1 VRAERGLFLRA
12 IHTGT
17 PGEDNSGMSG
27 RIDLGG
33 LAFQVMSG
41 TCTPETTWLLTG
53 GAGYIGA
60 HIVRSLQQLAIGV
73 VVLDDMTDGVAEN
86 IPADVPLVQANIL
99 DTPAVEQALRQHNI
113 DGVIHLAAKKAVGES
128 VERPLHY
135 YEQNVL
141 GTHSLLTAMEHATVK
156 NVMFSSSAAVYGETG
171 LEVVNEESPT
181 VPTSPYGETKLIS
194 EWMIKDQARA
204 TGLSYVSLRYFNVAG
219 AGSAELGDRGVFN
232 LVPIV
237 LRALT
242 RGERPKVF
250 GADYATRDGSCI
262 RDYIH
267 VADLADA
274 HATAVVHLNARR
286 ADGPQ
291 TMRAYNVGTGTGTTV
306 LEVMDAVREVT
317 GIDFEPEVVG
327 RRAGDPARVVGS
339 PDRINRELGWAATRS
354 LHDMVASA
362 WEAFRAFPPTRG

>member
-1 VRAERGLFLRA
+1 
-12 IHTGT
+12 
-17 PGEDNSGMSG
+17 
-27 RIDLGG
+27 
-33 LAFQVMSG
+33 MSG
-41 TCTPETTWLLTG
+41 TNDPETTWLLTG

-60 HIVRSLQQLAIGV
+60 HIIRSLQSLNIGV
-73 VVLDDMTDGVAEN
+73 VILDDMTDGVREN
-86 IPADVPLVQANIL
+86 IPNNVALVEASIL
-99 DTPAVEQALRQHNI
+99 DTTKVEGALREHHVE
-113 DGVIHLAAKKAVGES
+113 GVIHLAAKKAVGES

-141 GTHSLLTAMEHATVK
+141 GTHSLLSAMERAGVR
-156 NVMFSSSAAVYGETG
+156 NIMFSSSAAVYGETG

-194 EWMIKDQARA
+194 EWMIKDQAKA

-219 AGSAELGDRGVFN
+219 AGSAQLGDRGVFN

-242 RGERPKVF
+242 RGERPTVF

-267 VADLADA
+267 VTDLAEA
-274 HATAVVHLNARR
+274 HAAAVVHLNTHHVS
-286 ADGPQ
+286 GPQ
-291 TMRAYNVGTGTGTTV
+291 TMRSYNVGTGTGTTV
-306 LEVMDAVREVT
+306 LEVMDAVRSVT
-317 GIDFEPEVVG
+317 GIDFDPEVVG

-339 PDRINRELGWAATRS
+339 PERINRELGWSATRT

-362 WEAFRAFPPTRG
+362 WDAFQAFPPTRG

>member
-1 VRAERGLFLRA
+1 M
-12 IHTGT
+12 TGT
-17 PGEDNSGMSG
+17 SQPD
-27 RIDLGG
+27 
-33 LAFQVMSG
+33 
-41 TCTPETTWLLTG
+41 TTWLLTG

-60 HIVRSLQQLAIGV
+60 HIVRSLRNLGIGV
-73 VVLDDMTDGVAEN
+73 VILDDMSDGVAEN
-86 IPADVPLVQANIL
+86 IPVDVPLVEASIL
-99 DTPAVEQALRQHNI
+99 DTTTVESALRDHNI
-113 DGVIHLAAKKAVGES
+113 RGVIHLAAKKAVGES

-141 GTHSLLTAMEHATVK
+141 GTHSLLTAMQRVGVR

-219 AGSAELGDRGVFN
+219 AGSPELGDRGVFN

-242 RGERPKVF
+242 RGERPKVY
-250 GADYATRDGSCI
+250 GADYQTRDGSCI

-267 VADLADA
+267 VSDLADA
-274 HATAVVHLNARR
+274 HAAAVVHLDNHHDA
-286 ADGPQ
+286 GPQ

-306 LEVMDAVREVT
+306 LEVMDAVRAAT
-317 GIDFEPEVVG
+317 GIEFDPEIVG

-339 PDRINRELGWAATRS
+339 PERINRELGWAATRS

-362 WEAFRAFPPTRG
+362 WEAFQAHPPTRG

>member
-1 VRAERGLFLRA
+1 
-12 IHTGT
+12 
-17 PGEDNSGMSG
+17 MSG
-27 RIDLGG
+27 I
-33 LAFQVMSG
+33 SS
-41 TCTPETTWLLTG
+41 PETTWLLTG

-60 HIVRSLQQLAIGV
+60 HIVRSLQQLNIGV
-73 VVLDDMTDGVAEN
+73 VILDDMSDGVAES
-86 IPADVPLVQANIL
+86 IPTGVPLVQANIL
-99 DTPAVEQALRQHNI
+99 DTATVEAALREHQVQ
-113 DGVIHLAAKKAVGES
+113 GVIHLAAKKAVGES
-128 VERPLHY
+128 VERPLFY

-141 GTHSLLTAMEHATVK
+141 GTHSLLSAMDRADVR

-194 EWMIKDQARA
+194 EWMIKDQAKA

-242 RGERPKVF
+242 HNQRPKVF
-250 GADYATRDGSCI
+250 GADYPTRDGSCI

-267 VADLADA
+267 VTDLAEA
-274 HATAVVHLNARR
+274 HAAAVVHLNTHHTS
-286 ADGPQ
+286 GPQ

-306 LEVMDAVREVT
+306 LEVMDAVQSVT
-317 GIDFEPEVVG
+317 GIDFDPEIVA
-327 RRAGDPARVVGS
+327 RRAGDPARVVGN
-339 PDRINRELGWAATRS
+339 PERINRELGWTATRS
-354 LHDMVASA
+354 LHEMVASA
-362 WEAFRAFPPTRG
+362 WEAFQAFPPTRG

>member
-1 VRAERGLFLRA
+1 MLTETSRNTV
-12 IHTGT
+12 
-17 PGEDNSGMSG
+17 
-27 RIDLGG
+27 GG
-33 LAFQVMSG
+33 LAFRVMNGTSG
-41 TCTPETTWLLTG
+41 PETTWLLTG

-60 HIVRSLQQLAIGV
+60 HIVRSLQNLGIGV
-73 VVLDDMTDGVAEN
+73 VVLDDMTDGVLEN
-86 IPADVPLVQANIL
+86 IPSDVPLVKANIL
-99 DTPAVEQALRQHNI
+99 DTAVVESALRDHHI
-113 DGVIHLAAKKAVGES
+113 RGVIHLAAKKAVGES

-141 GTHSLLTAMEHATVK
+141 GTHSLLTAMERVGVR

-204 TGLSYVSLRYFNVAG
+204 VGLSYVSLRYFNVAG

-250 GADYATRDGSCI
+250 GADYPTRDGSCI

-267 VADLADA
+267 VADLAEA
-274 HATAVVHLNARR
+274 HGAAVVHLNTHH
-286 ADGPQ
+286 DSGPQ

-306 LEVMDAVREVT
+306 LEVMDAVRSVT
-317 GIDFEPEVVG
+317 GIDFDPEIVS

-339 PDRINRELGWAATRS
+339 PERITRELGWAAKRD

-362 WEAFRAFPPTRG
+362 WEAFQAFPPTRG

>member
-1 VRAERGLFLRA
+1 
-12 IHTGT
+12 
-17 PGEDNSGMSG
+17 MSG
-27 RIDLGG
+27 I
-33 LAFQVMSG
+33 SS
-41 TCTPETTWLLTG
+41 PETTWLLTG

-60 HIVRSLQQLAIGV
+60 HIVRSLQQLNIGV
-73 VVLDDMTDGVAEN
+73 VILDDMSDGVAES
-86 IPADVPLVQANIL
+86 IPTGVPLVQANIL
-99 DTPAVEQALRQHNI
+99 DTATVEAALREHQVR
-113 DGVIHLAAKKAVGES
+113 GVIHLAAKKAVGES
-128 VERPLHY
+128 VERPLFY

-141 GTHSLLTAMEHATVK
+141 GTHSLLSAMDRADVR

-194 EWMIKDQARA
+194 EWMIKDQAKA

-242 RGERPKVF
+242 HNQRPKVF
-250 GADYATRDGSCI
+250 GADYPTRDGSCI

-267 VADLADA
+267 VTDLAEA
-274 HATAVVHLNARR
+274 HAAAVVHLNTHHTS
-286 ADGPQ
+286 GPQ

-306 LEVMDAVREVT
+306 LEVMDAVQSVT
-317 GIDFEPEVVG
+317 GIDFDPEIVA
-327 RRAGDPARVVGS
+327 RRAGDPARVVGN
-339 PDRINRELGWAATRS
+339 PERINRELGWTATRS
-354 LHDMVASA
+354 LHEMVASA
-362 WEAFRAFPPTRG
+362 WEAFQAFPPTRG

>member
-1 VRAERGLFLRA
+1 
-12 IHTGT
+12 
-17 PGEDNSGMSG
+17 
-27 RIDLGG
+27 
-33 LAFQVMSG
+33 MSG
-41 TCTPETTWLLTG
+41 TNDPETTWLLTG

-60 HIVRSLQQLAIGV
+60 HIARSLLSLNVRV
-73 VVLDDMTDGVAEN
+73 VILDDMTDGIREN
-86 IPADVPLVQANIL
+86 IPASAPLVEANIL
-99 DTPAVEQALRQHNI
+99 DTATVEAALREHHVQ
-113 DGVIHLAAKKAVGES
+113 GVIHLAAKKAVGES

-141 GTHSLLTAMEHATVK
+141 GTHSLLSAMERAGVR

-194 EWMIKDQARA
+194 EWMIKDQAKA

-219 AGSAELGDRGVFN
+219 AGSALLGDRGVFN
-232 LVPIV
+232 LIPIV

-250 GADYATRDGSCI
+250 GADYPTRDGSCI

-274 HATAVVHLNARR
+274 HAAAVVHLNTRHTS
-286 ADGPQ
+286 GPQ
-291 TMRAYNVGTGTGTTV
+291 TMRSYNVGTGTGTTV
-306 LEVMDAVREVT
+306 LEVMDAVRLVT
-317 GIDFEPEVVG
+317 GIDFDPEVVG

-339 PDRINRELGWAATRS
+339 PERINRELGWATTRT
-354 LHDMVASA
+354 LHEMVASA
-362 WEAFRAFPPTRG
+362 WEAFQAFPPTRG

>member
-1 VRAERGLFLRA
+1 
-12 IHTGT
+12 
-17 PGEDNSGMSG
+17 
-27 RIDLGG
+27 
-33 LAFQVMSG
+33 MSG
-41 TCTPETTWLLTG
+41 TSDPKTTWLLTG

-60 HIVRSLQQLAIGV
+60 HIVGSLQSLNIGV
-73 VVLDDMTDGVAEN
+73 VVLDDMSDGVREN
-86 IPADVPLVQANIL
+86 IPANVALVEANIL
-99 DTPAVEQALRQHNI
+99 DSATVEAALRDHHVQ
-113 DGVIHLAAKKAVGES
+113 GVIHLAAKKAVGES

-141 GTHSLLTAMEHATVK
+141 GTHSLLTAMERAGVR

-194 EWMIKDQARA
+194 EWMIKDQAKA

-219 AGSAELGDRGVFN
+219 AGSAQLGDRGVFN

-267 VADLADA
+267 VADLANA
-274 HATAVVHLNARR
+274 HAAAVVHLNTHHGS
-286 ADGPQ
+286 GPQ
-291 TMRAYNVGTGTGTTV
+291 TMRSYNVGTGTGTTV
-306 LEVMDAVREVT
+306 LEVMDAVRSVT
-317 GIDFEPEVVG
+317 GIDFDPEVVG

-339 PDRINRELGWAATRS
+339 PERINRELGWAATRS

-362 WEAFRAFPPTRG
+362 WEAFQAFPPTRG

>member
-1 VRAERGLFLRA
+1 MGS
-12 IHTGT
+12 TGIG
-17 PGEDNSGMSG
+17 PQQA
-27 RIDLGG
+27 
-33 LAFQVMSG
+33 LAFAPMSG
-41 TCTPETTWLLTG
+41 TPSPETTWLLTG

-60 HIVRSLQQLAIGV
+60 HIVRALQQLDIGV
-73 VVLDDMTDGVAEN
+73 VILDDMTDGVAEN
-86 IPADVPLVQANIL
+86 IPANVPLVQANIL
-99 DTPAVEQALRQHNI
+99 DTATVTAALRDHQI
-113 DGVIHLAAKKAVGES
+113 RGVIHLAAKKAVGES

-141 GTHSLLTAMEHATVK
+141 GTHSLLTAMERADVG

-194 EWMIKDQARA
+194 EWMIKDQAKA
-204 TGLSYVSLRYFNVAG
+204 KGLSYVSLRYFNVAG

-250 GADYATRDGSCI
+250 GADYPTRDGSCI

-267 VADLADA
+267 VADLAEA
-274 HATAVVHLNARR
+274 HAAAVVHLNAHHES
-286 ADGPQ
+286 GPQ

-306 LEVMDAVREVT
+306 LEVMDAVRAVT
-317 GIDFEPEVVG
+317 GVDFDPEVVA

-339 PDRINRELGWAATRS
+339 PERINRELGWTATRS

-362 WEAFRAFPPTRG
+362 WEAFQAFPPTRG